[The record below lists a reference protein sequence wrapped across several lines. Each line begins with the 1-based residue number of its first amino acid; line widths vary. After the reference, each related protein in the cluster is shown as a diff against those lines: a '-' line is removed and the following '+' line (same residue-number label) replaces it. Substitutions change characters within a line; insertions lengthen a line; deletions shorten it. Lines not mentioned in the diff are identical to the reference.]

1 MIAKINAL
9 VQGWVPVIKEHTLS
23 SIVLS
28 AGDLLD
34 SSSSSSSSS
43 PSSSSS
49 SSSFSSSSTS
59 SRQITI
65 QVTKLPL
72 NGVLYTTNTSS
83 KSLIKINDVI
93 KVMKQNQSSPE
104 FEIFYLGN
112 ENFFTSPN
120 KTYDNSV
127 ITNSYPLGDFFQF
140 RAVTG
145 GFCSTVV
152 TQRVTLMNVNNPSIL
167 DISQIVSN
175 PEVIIINYF
184 YCY

>member
-1 MIAKINAL
+1 VPSVVAKINEL

-43 PSSSSS
+43 
-49 SSSFSSSSTS
+49 SFASTS
-59 SRQITI
+59 SRQMTI
-65 QVTKLPL
+65 QITKLPL

-83 KSLIKINDVI
+83 KSLVKINDII
-93 KVMKQNQSSPE
+93 KVMKKNQSSPQ
-104 FEIFYLGN
+104 FETFYLGN
-112 ENFFTSPN
+112 ANFFTSPN

-127 ITNSYPLGDFFQF
+127 IANSYPLGDFFQF

-145 GFCSTVV
+145 GFYSTVV
-152 TQRVTLMNVNNPSIL
+152 TQRVTLLNVNNPSIL
-167 DISQIVSN
+167 DISQIASN
-175 PEVIIINYF
+175 PEVIDILNFVCLLIYTT
-184 YCY
+184 